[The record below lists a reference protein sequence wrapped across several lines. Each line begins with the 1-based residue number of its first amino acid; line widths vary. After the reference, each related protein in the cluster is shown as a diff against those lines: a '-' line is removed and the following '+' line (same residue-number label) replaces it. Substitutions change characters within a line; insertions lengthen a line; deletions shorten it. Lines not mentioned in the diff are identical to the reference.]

1 MRRELTLKTG
11 IAAGRTGAFTVSLA
25 LAGLA
30 SCAEPVPPRQVVAP
44 QEPVASL
51 VLPAGAQAG
60 LVLSFDAS
68 ASLDVDAAL
77 LAASLDFGD
86 GAPAEAREGDAST
99 WRFEHRYASAGRY
112 VVQLEV
118 TDEQGLVGRARLP
131 LVVAPPPDQGAPVL
145 DALVLRLDGAELD
158 DGARVPVGASVEL
171 EARARDAEGNLVE
184 VDVELQVAAGA
195 TSATTPLFVASGA
208 GPQSVTGTLL
218 LEEEGTILVRASAL
232 DAFGNR
238 SAPRVRTL
246 LALGPDTDSDGD
258 GLPDLDDPAPEVPNG
273 LRAELFALEDLFDEG
288 IPTDLLGNQRAE
300 RVVEA
305 ITDATPLATR
315 ELSIGYLSASAGE
328 DVLGALFP
336 EAPALGGGFVLRF
349 AGFLSPP
356 AAADAVRVEIGAD
369 DIGVVLLSG
378 VPVASADEEFARDF
392 FRLDRVPA
400 ASDDVAMGGRAPLE
414 IILANGEGPA
424 AWDLRFR
431 FLALGQSVMVPEA
444 VGPAQFTV
452 H

>member
-1 MRRELTLKTG
+1 MRAPILGLLVVAGCGAPPAER
-11 IAAGRTGAFTVSLA
+11 IAL
-25 LAGLA
+25 
-30 SCAEPVPPRQVVAP
+30 AP
-44 QEPVASL
+44 QEPVGRLS
-51 VLPAGAQAG
+51 LPADVAAGALAR
-60 LVLSFDAS
+60 FDAG
-68 ASLDVDAAL
+68 ASLDVDGAL
-77 LAASLDFGD
+77 TGAVLDFGD
-86 GAPAEAREGDAST
+86 GSPPEARAADVGA
-99 WRFEHRYASAGRY
+99 WIFEHRYPSAGRY

-118 TDEQGLVGRARLP
+118 TDDQGLVGRARMP
-131 LVVAPPPDQGAPVL
+131 LAVAPGIA
-145 DALVLRLDGAELD
+145 
-158 DGARVPVGASVEL
+158 
-171 EARARDAEGNLVE
+171 AEGE
-184 VDVELQVAAGA
+184 GEGEGED
-195 TSATTPLFVASGA
+195 PLD
-208 GPQSVTGTLL
+208 P
-218 LEEEGTILVRASAL
+218 EE
-232 DAFGNR
+232 
-238 SAPRVRTL
+238 
-246 LALGPDTDSDGD
+246 PDPSTDSDGD
-258 GLPDLDDPAPEVPNG
+258 GLPDLGDPAPEVPNG
-273 LRAELFALEDLFDEG
+273 LLAELFALEDLFDEG

-315 ELSIGYLSASAGE
+315 ELSIGYLSARAGE

-336 EAPALGGGFVLRF
+336 DAPALGGGFVLRF
-349 AGFLSPP
+349 TGFLSPP

-400 ASDDVAMGGRAPLE
+400 TSDDVAMGGRAPLE
-414 IILANGEGPA
+414 LILANGEGPA